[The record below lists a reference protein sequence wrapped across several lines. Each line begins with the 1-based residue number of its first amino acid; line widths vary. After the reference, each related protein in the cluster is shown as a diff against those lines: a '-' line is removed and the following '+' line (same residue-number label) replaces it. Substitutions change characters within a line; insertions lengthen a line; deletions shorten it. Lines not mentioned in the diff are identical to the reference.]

1 MITFFSLISGL
12 FMSIIYC
19 LLHMGV
25 RLGQRSILNRRAG
38 RRRPRIL
45 EFGVQKKK
53 FSHRAFSQLSPLLVW
68 LIMGRRGG
76 ISERRRSSF
85 QLETNKRHA

>member
-19 LLHMGV
+19 LLHIGV
-25 RLGQRSILNRRAG
+25 RLGQRSILNRHAG

-45 EFGVQKKK
+45 EFGVQKK
-53 FSHRAFSQLSPLLVW
+53 SSVTELSVNFHPCINTLRPRQDGCHFPDDILKW
-68 LIMGRRGG
+68 IFLNEN
-76 ISERRRSSF
+76 S
-85 QLETNKRHA
+85 